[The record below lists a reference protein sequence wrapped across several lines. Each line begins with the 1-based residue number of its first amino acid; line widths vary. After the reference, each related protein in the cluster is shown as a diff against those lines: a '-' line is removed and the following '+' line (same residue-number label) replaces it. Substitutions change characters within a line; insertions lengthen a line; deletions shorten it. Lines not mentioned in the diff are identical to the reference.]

1 MNVKNLILSLC
12 VLAFILL
19 FIRFCVGA
27 KCLATKKTIKLKHF
41 LFLFE
46 QGVYSNLGSREVPF
60 PLFITQ
66 LVGYILNI
74 VAMIVVIIL
83 YCCHLDVLNYVL
95 IFAGIEIYV
104 FLIISGV
111 LS

>member
-1 MNVKNLILSLC
+1 MNTKNLILSLC
-12 VLAFILL
+12 VLG
-19 FIRFCVGA
+19 CVFFVVHIVGGRCA
-27 KCLATKKTIKLKHF
+27 PRGKKMIELKHF
-41 LFLFE
+41 WFLFSR
-46 QGVYSNLGSREVPF
+46 GVYDPHTKEVRF
-60 PLFITQ
+60 SVFITQ

>member
-1 MNVKNLILSLC
+1 MAISEPTAVFSIHDDKDQE
-12 VLAFILL
+12 
-19 FIRFCVGA
+19 
-27 KCLATKKTIKLKHF
+27 IKQVMML
-41 LFLFE
+41 
-46 QGVYSNLGSREVPF
+46 VYSALEEKGYNPVN
-60 PLFITQ
+60 Q